1 LKRLINQRPGILI
14 LPESKLIFKPKAS
27 LMADETIDEVRKAI
41 SKGWLKI
48 NDEKAETS
56 ESTSNSDIPAHDWEV
71 DYSCVEEN
79 LVTITDKISGRS
91 VTGEILEKKGEQHF
105 TLKDIGTVKK
115 QQFWATTQ
123 ALEQFDGTV

>member
-1 LKRLINQRPGILI
+1 MKRLINQRPGILI